1 MMGTRILPNADPRPC
16 IAHVVYRFDV
26 GGLENGVANLVNHLP
41 AELYRHA
48 IVALTEV
55 TDFHERIRRN
65 DVQFFSLHKAPGHG
79 IRLYP
84 RLFKLFRDL
93 APAIVHTRNLAALEA
108 SVPAWCAGVPARVHG
123 EHGRDVGDLDGSN
136 RTYQRVRR
144 LYRPFV
150 SRYVALSK
158 DLADY
163 LRGPIKIPS
172 ARVAQIYN
180 GVDTIRFAPAPHG
193 RMPLADCPFT
203 ASDLW
208 FVGTVGRMKDVKDQ
222 VTLAKA
228 FVVAVRRHPAGARM
242 RLVMAGSGPLL
253 DRVDGVLAA
262 AGLRDQVWLPGDRA
276 DVPDFLRGLDC
287 FVLPS
292 LAEGVSNTIL
302 EAMASEIP
310 IVATRVGG
318 NPELLDDGVTGCL
331 VPPAD
336 AEAMAAAILAYFDD
350 PAMGRRH
357 GRAARQVAVKR
368 FSLERMVEDYVS
380 LYDGLLRQRMAAPL
394 STAEPLHGPSRGG

>member
-1 MMGTRILPNADPRPC
+1 MMGARLRVDPRPC

-41 AELYRHA
+41 SDSYRHA
-48 IVALTEV
+48 IVALTDV
-55 TDFHERIRRN
+55 TDFRERIRRD

-84 RLFKLFRDL
+84 RLFNLFRDL

-108 SVPAWCAGVPARVHG
+108 SVPAWFAGVPARVHG

-136 RTYQRVRR
+136 RKYQRVRR

-163 LRGPIKIPS
+163 LRGPVGVAP

-180 GVDTIRFAPAPHG
+180 GVDTTRFAPAPHG
-193 RMPLADCPFT
+193 RMPLAGCPFT

-208 FVGTVGRMKDVKDQ
+208 IVGTVGRMKDVKDQ

-228 FVVAVRRHPAGARM
+228 FVVAARRHPAGARM

-262 AGLRDQVWLPGDRA
+262 AGLRHQAWLPGDRT

-318 NPELLDDGVTGCL
+318 NPELVDDGVTGRL
-331 VPPAD
+331 VPPSD
-336 AEAMAAAILAYFDD
+336 AEAMAAAILGYFDD
-350 PAMGRRH
+350 PTIGRRH
-357 GRAARQVAVKR
+357 GRAARQAAMQR
-368 FSLERMVEDYVS
+368 FSLDRMVRDYLS
-380 LYDGLLRQRMAAPL
+380 LYDALLSRDVA
-394 STAEPLHGPSRGG
+394 HSRGSPAVEGLHPTSREG